1 MTTIGWVQILIYCAI
16 VVAIT
21 PVLGGYMTRV
31 FNGERTFLTPLLRP
45 IEVALYSAAGVDE
58 KREQR
63 WLTYV
68 VAMLLFGNRL
78 PNIARSL
85 GQSLVEFKRGM
96 SNLEGEFQTNF
107 FELNLTFDDVLL
119 IAVMVVA
126 VVLGLIVWAAN

>member
-1 MTTIGWVQILIYCAI
+1 MLGLSPVHLLI
-16 VVAIT
+16 
-21 PVLGGYMTRV
+21 
-31 FNGERTFLTPLLRP
+31 
-45 IEVALYSAAGVDE
+45 AG
-58 KREQR
+58 
-63 WLTYV
+63 V

-126 VVLGLIVWAAN
+126 VVLGLIVWAAK